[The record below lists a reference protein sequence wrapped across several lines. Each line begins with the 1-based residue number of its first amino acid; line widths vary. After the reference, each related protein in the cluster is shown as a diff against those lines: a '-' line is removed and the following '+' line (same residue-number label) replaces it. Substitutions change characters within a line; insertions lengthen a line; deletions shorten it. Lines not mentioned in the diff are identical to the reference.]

1 MTVVI
6 KPNEALTLIVKEGD
20 NISKLEIAQ
29 PAQTVVKLATAPGR
43 GVTDISRTA
52 GNGSSGTTDTYTIT
66 YSDSSTSTFN
76 VYNGLDGVGNMT
88 KAVYDTT
95 DNGIVDAAES
105 VPWTGVTG
113 KPTVLVSGDIGV
125 TVQGYDTDL
134 AAWAGKTAP
143 TGDAVGTTDTQ
154 TLTNKTVNLTSNTL
168 TGTVAQF
175 NTALSDGDFATL
187 AGTETLTN
195 KTLTSPTLTTPALG
209 TPASGVLTNCTGL
222 PVAGGGTGRATSTT
236 PYGLI
241 AAGTTAT
248 GALQTL
254 AAGATTDVLIGG
266 GASALPVWTA
276 ATGSGAP
283 VRATSP
289 SLSGATLND
298 GYTEEVFAVTGTTP
312 ALSPTN
318 GSIQTWTLTGN
329 STPTAG
335 TWNAGQSITLMVDDG
350 TAYTITWSSL
360 AVTWKTGGGVAPT
373 LQTVGYTVITLWKV
387 GTTIYGARVGDA

>member
-113 KPTVLVSGDIGV
+113 KPALLVSGDIGV

-154 TLTNKTVNLTSNTL
+154 TLTNKTL
-168 TGTVAQF
+168 
-175 NTALSDGDFATL
+175 
-187 AGTETLTN
+187 
-195 KTLTSPTLTTPALG
+195 
-209 TPASGVLTNCTGL
+209 SGV
-222 PVAGGGTGRATSTT
+222 V
-236 PYGLI
+236 
-241 AAGTTAT
+241 
-248 GALQTL
+248 
-254 AAGATTDVLIGG
+254 
-266 GASALPVWTA
+266 
-276 ATGSGAP
+276 
-283 VRATSP
+283 
-289 SLSGATLND
+289 LND
-298 GYTEEVFAVTGTTP
+298 GYVEEVFSITGTTP
-312 ALSPTN
+312 ALSPNN
-318 GSIQTWTLTGN
+318 GSIQTWVLSGN

-335 TWNAGQSITLMVDDG
+335 TWANGQSITLMVDDG
-350 TAYTITWSSL
+350 TAYAITWTSV
-360 AVTWKTGGGVAPT
+360 AVTWKTDGGIAPALNASGFT
-373 LQTVGYTVITLWKV
+373 AIALWKV
-387 GTTIYGARVGDA
+387 GSTIYGARVGDA